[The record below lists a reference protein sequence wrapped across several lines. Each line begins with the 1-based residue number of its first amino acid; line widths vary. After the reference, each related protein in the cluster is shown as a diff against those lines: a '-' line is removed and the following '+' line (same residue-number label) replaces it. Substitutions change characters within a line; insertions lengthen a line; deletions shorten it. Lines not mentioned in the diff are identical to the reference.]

1 MANSPSAAV
10 PEWLRLPSD
19 PAALDRHIWTPSFE
33 RSPGGELTI
42 DGHTVSDLVDEF
54 GTPGYIWSEDT
65 FRSRARE
72 YRQAFEEAFGD
83 HAAEVSV
90 YYAGK
95 SFLCAAVVRWAQE
108 EGLNLDTASGG
119 ELGLG
124 LAAGMPGQRIALHGN
139 NKSES
144 EIRRALENGVGRIVA
159 DSVPELVQIDRI
171 ARDMDATAP
180 VMIRITPGVHAETHD
195 FIATAHEDQKFG
207 LSLADGTAALAEADV
222 DPALRS
228 ETAVSSSDSVAM
240 LAALVAEALGGIDL
254 RGFHC
259 HIGSQIFEAD
269 GFALAAERL
278 LAFIAEVTGRIEREI
293 PELDL
298 GGGYGIGYI
307 PGDAPRPARDIAK
320 DLADSV
326 AKSCSALGLRI
337 PHLSIEPGRALS
349 GPAGTT
355 LYTVG
360 TIKDVAID
368 AESGRTQVRR
378 YVAVDGG
385 MSDNARPV
393 LYDADYSVVLANR
406 EPLGEQVLSRVV
418 GKHCESGDILVRYC
432 YLPAD
437 LRSGDILAVAATG
450 AYCWSLSSNY
460 NYLPRPGV
468 VATSSGQT
476 PRTIVRG
483 ETEDDLFARDAA
495 L

>member
-1 MANSPSAAV
+1 
-10 PEWLRLPSD
+10 
-19 PAALDRHIWTPSFE
+19 
-33 RSPGGELTI
+33 
-42 DGHTVSDLVDEF
+42 
-54 GTPGYIWSEDT
+54 
-65 FRSRARE
+65 
-72 YRQAFEEAFGD
+72 
-83 HAAEVSV
+83 
-90 YYAGK
+90 
-95 SFLCAAVVRWAQE
+95 
-108 EGLNLDTASGG
+108 
-119 ELGLG
+119 
-124 LAAGMPGQRIALHGN
+124 MPGQRIALHGN

-207 LSLADGTAALAEADV
+207 LSLADGTAALAEGDV

-278 LAFIAEVTGRIEREI
+278 LSFIAEVAGRIERDI

-307 PGDAPRPARDIAK
+307 PGDAPRPARDIAR

-337 PHLSIEPGRALS
+337 PHL
-349 GPAGTT
+349 
-355 LYTVG
+355 
-360 TIKDVAID
+360 
-368 AESGRTQVRR
+368 
-378 YVAVDGG
+378 
-385 MSDNARPV
+385 
-393 LYDADYSVVLANR
+393 
-406 EPLGEQVLSRVV
+406 
-418 GKHCESGDILVRYC
+418 
-432 YLPAD
+432 
-437 LRSGDILAVAATG
+437 
-450 AYCWSLSSNY
+450 
-460 NYLPRPGV
+460 
-468 VATSSGQT
+468 
-476 PRTIVRG
+476 
-483 ETEDDLFARDAA
+483 
-495 L
+495 